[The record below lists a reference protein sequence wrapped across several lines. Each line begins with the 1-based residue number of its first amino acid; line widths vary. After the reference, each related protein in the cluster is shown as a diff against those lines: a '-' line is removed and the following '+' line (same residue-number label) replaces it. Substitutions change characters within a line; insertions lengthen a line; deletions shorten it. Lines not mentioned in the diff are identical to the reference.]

1 MTDEERGLIADYTE
15 FILMG
20 FDKGMRISMAKIKN
34 DVEKKK
40 VEMIYKQFM
49 SSVITSMEAY
59 CDLRDSNK

>member
-1 MTDEERGLIADYTE
+1 
-15 FILMG
+15 MG

-49 SSVITSMEAY
+49 NSVLASMETFEEI
-59 CDLRDSNK
+59 KG